1 LFGNIRV
8 GDFPSSLN
16 SAGEFISFLFS
27 SLLSGGIIFTS
38 GSFLNF
44 SLSLTSELK
53 LFELPESD
61 ICFLDAEV
69 DFSAVAGDETIGGRN
84 NGSFY

>member
-1 LFGNIRV
+1 
-8 GDFPSSLN
+8 
-16 SAGEFISFLFS
+16 
-27 SLLSGGIIFTS
+27 
-38 GSFLNF
+38 LNF